1 LLVKHAVWFAEKN
14 DYYSGW
20 GSSPSHFLS
29 LEYIDLV
36 RIVTARIEDG
46 VAVIVANLILRD
58 VEK

>member
-1 LLVKHAVWFAEKN
+1 
-14 DYYSGW
+14 
-20 GSSPSHFLS
+20 